1 MNKIIKII
9 KKNQLLFYILLS
21 LIVGFTIGLTLKQF
35 SNTESITI
43 WLKLPGYL
51 FIRCLELLILPVIFV
66 GIISSTSTFSA
77 KKNIRITLVCILFI
91 FLTHLISVLTG
102 LCGSFILIKLLNIN
116 KNNETLTNVTSII
129 STKLIDNHQKSI
141 YDIISDILRNI
152 IPRNIV
158 KATTQQQQI
167 TKLNVVK
174 YIDGTNLLGIL
185 FFALLIGLA
194 SSVLDDSKVKVFKQ
208 FFQSANEIFIQC
220 LNWIIL
226 LSPVGICSL
235 IIEAIDEIDSISDSF
250 KKIGLFVV
258 ICSGTL
264 IFYGG
269 FVLSA
274 LMFIVTRLNPFKYYL
289 HFLEPALLAFASTSG
304 AV

>member
-66 GIISSTSTFSA
+66 GIVSSTSTFSA
-77 KKNIRITLVCILFI
+77 KKNIRITLICILFI

-102 LCGSFILIKLLNIN
+102 LCGSLILIKLLNIN
-116 KNNETLTNVTSII
+116 KNNETLTNTTLII

-152 IPRNIV
+152 IPKNIV
-158 KATTQQQQI
+158 KATTHQEI

-185 FFALLIGLA
+185 FFAILIGLA
-194 SSVLDDSKVKVFKQ
+194 TSVLDDSKVKVFKQ

-250 KKIGLFVV
+250 KKICLFVV

-274 LMFIVTRLNPFKYYL
+274 LIFIVTRLNPFKYYL
-289 HFLEPALLAFASTSG
+289 IFLEPALLAFASTSG

>member
-43 WLKLPGYL
+43 WLKPPGYL
-51 FIRCLELLILPVIFV
+51 FIRCLELFILPVIFV

-102 LCGSFILIKLLNIN
+102 LCGSLILIKLLNIN
-116 KNNETLTNVTSII
+116 KNNETLTNVTLII

-141 YDIISDILRNI
+141 YDIISDILRNV

-158 KATTQQQQI
+158 KATTHQEI

-274 LMFIVTRLNPFKYYL
+274 LMYIVTRLNPFKYYL
-289 HFLEPALLAFASTSG
+289 HF
-304 AV
+304 

>member
-1 MNKIIKII
+1 MNKITKII

-77 KKNIRITLVCILFI
+77 KKNIRITLICILFI

-102 LCGSFILIKLLNIN
+102 LCGSLILIKLLNIN
-116 KNNETLTNVTSII
+116 KNNETLTNTTLII
-129 STKLIDNHQKSI
+129 STKLIDSHQKSI

-152 IPRNIV
+152 IPKNIV
-158 KATTQQQQI
+158 KATTHQEI
-167 TKLNVVK
+167 TKLNVVN

-185 FFALLIGLA
+185 FFALLTGLA
-194 SSVLDDSKVKVFKQ
+194 TSVLDDSKVKVFKQ

-274 LMFIVTRLNPFKYYL
+274 LMFIFTRLNPFKYYL

>member
-66 GIISSTSTFSA
+66 GIVSSTSTFSA
-77 KKNIRITLVCILFI
+77 KKNIRITLICILFI

-102 LCGSFILIKLLNIN
+102 LCGSLILIKLLNIN
-116 KNNETLTNVTSII
+116 KTNETLTNTTLII

-152 IPRNIV
+152 IPKNIV
-158 KATTQQQQI
+158 KATTHQEI

-185 FFALLIGLA
+185 FFAILIGLA
-194 SSVLDDSKVKVFKQ
+194 TSVLDDSKVKVFKQ

-274 LMFIVTRLNPFKYYL
+274 LIFIVTRLNPFKYYL
-289 HFLEPALLAFASTSG
+289 IFLEPALLAFASTSG